1 MNENPNRNNEIIEQP
16 KPENS
21 EKKTFSFI
29 KKKIQNEES
38 ENQNNLNSNKLSN
51 NGDLFNLS
59 SNQLTKNDNHTTS
72 NGLNILDN
80 TVKKEATEKQG
91 FSFIRSSTKS
101 NQPEKKGIN
110 YDLFNEIYSQ
120 SVNETS
126 NIINPNPLIN
136 NNNNNL
142 IENFSSLKI
151 NNNQNSLEQNI
162 FNQNNFVNNV
172 NNPMSNNFNDIS
184 NAKKSSYH
192 APNLDLMF
200 TVNSGISGNDSSQS
214 QKIWEEEKNITKTND
229 QFDFLS
235 DLKMPRN
242 KNNLN

>member
-1 MNENPNRNNEIIEQP
+1 MNDNSIKNNVIIEQP

-29 KKKIQNEES
+29 KKKIQNEEP
-38 ENQNNLNSNKLSN
+38 ENQNNLKSNKLSN
-51 NGDLFNLS
+51 NGDFFNLL
-59 SNQLTKNDNHTTS
+59 SNQPNKNDNPTTF
-72 NGLNILDN
+72 NGLNNLDN
-80 TVKKEATEKQG
+80 TVKKENTEKQG

-120 SVNETS
+120 SLNETS
-126 NIINPNPLIN
+126 IINNPNPLIN
-136 NNNNNL
+136 NNNL
-142 IENFSSLKI
+142 IENFSNLNI
-151 NNNQNSLEQNI
+151 NNNQNFLEQNI

-172 NNPMSNNFNDIS
+172 NNPMNNNNFNDLP
-184 NAKKSSYH
+184 NTKKSSYH

-214 QKIWEEEKNITKTND
+214 QKVWEEEKNITKTND

-242 KNNLN
+242 KNN